1 MIPMDRP
8 VNQIATWHHL
18 LCPAGVLWSISPSL
32 VYFLLLYTG
41 FGTTALTWIFGRPLM
56 RLYYKSLNTEADM
69 RFSLVRV
76 RENAESIAF
85 YGGEGRERQVGMA
98 CLLGAVRVPGHSF
111 VMSAALWPML
121 QALWHCLR
129 SAGQCRCQSDLPVL
143 ATQVVIGRLGLV
155 VAVALQ
161 RIKWQSMYEL
171 WSRVYSWATIL
182 IPPMLTAPRCAGA
195 HRWWLA
201 SLPAS
206 CTLPACSRWHAPAH
220 AAWCLLSH
228 HLQPCPNSMQS

>member
-1 MIPMDRP
+1 
-8 VNQIATWHHL
+8 
-18 LCPAGVLWSISPSL
+18 VLWSISPSL

-85 YGGEGRERQVGMA
+85 YGGEGRERQVCVGGGLA
-98 CLLGAVRVPGHSF
+98 CLVQRAWCLVPVPRHSLRHECSPVAF
-111 VMSAALWPML
+111 AASV
-121 QALWHCLR
+121 WHCLR
-129 SAGQCRCQSDLPVL
+129 SAGQSRCQSELPVL
-143 ATQVVIGRLGLV
+143 AMQVVMGRLGLV

-182 IPPMLTAPRCAGA
+182 IPPMLTAPRCAST
-195 HRWWLA
+195 HSWLA
-201 SLPAS
+201 CAV
-206 CTLPACSRWHAPAH
+206 ACVMHFVRV
-220 AAWCLLSH
+220 
-228 HLQPCPNSMQS
+228 QQMQAGDCSSSSATML